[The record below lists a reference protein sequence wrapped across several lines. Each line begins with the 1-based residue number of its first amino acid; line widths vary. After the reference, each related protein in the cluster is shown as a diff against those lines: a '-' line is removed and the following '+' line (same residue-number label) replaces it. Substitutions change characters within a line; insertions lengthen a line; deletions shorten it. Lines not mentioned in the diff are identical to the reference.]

1 MNVYLVRK
9 GSNQIEIV
17 TFSKRKA
24 IARAAKLAN
33 DCLEQS
39 NARAKKWATKNQ
51 KYELRRKLRGHDA
64 KIWCSVLWNVG
75 ALDDGKDMWSN
86 SFWVQQHQLLDTPL
100 EMLASEAE

>member
-1 MNVYLVRK
+1 MNIYLVRK

-33 DCLEQS
+33 DSLES
-39 NARAKKWATKNQ
+39 ALVTAKRWNTTNQ
-51 KYELRRKLRGHDA
+51 NYELRKKASGSDA
-64 KIWCSVLWNVG
+64 KIWCSVLWSVG
-75 ALDDGKDMWSN
+75 ALDDGKDMWCN

-100 EMLASEAE
+100 EMLAAEAE

>member
-17 TFSKRKA
+17 TFNKRKA

-33 DCLEQS
+33 DSLDR
-39 NARAKKWATKNQ
+39 ARVTAKRSEGDAE
-51 KYELRRKLRGHDA
+51 YELRRKNRGNDA
-64 KIWCSVLWNVG
+64 KIWCSILWSVR
-75 ALDDGKDMWSN
+75 ALEGGGDMWLN
-86 SFWVQQHQLLDTPL
+86 SFWVQQHQLLDTAL

>member
-33 DCLEQS
+33 DSL
-39 NARAKKWATKNQ
+39 ARIRVTAKKLGHGAKF
-51 KYELRRKLRGHDA
+51 ELRKKARGHDA
-64 KIWCSVLWNVG
+64 KIWCSVLWTVG
-75 ALDDGKDMWSN
+75 ALDDGKDMWTN

-100 EMLASEAE
+100 EMLAAEAE